1 MCVYA
6 VVVGEQR
13 QMQAQQ
19 KLQAELGARGV
30 DKVAAN
36 DTWQHMQ
43 QQQTQEHQS
52 LLYSL
57 QYQLSQA
64 QNQLQTQAQTLMHT
78 PPAPVSPLVSRMLCV
93 RA

>member
-6 VVVGEQR
+6 VVVGKQR

-36 DTWQHMQ
+36 DTWQQMQ
-43 QQQTQEHQS
+43 QQQTQEQQS

-57 QYQLSQA
+57 QHHLSQA
-64 QNQLQTQAQTLMHT
+64 QNQLQAQAQTLMHT
-78 PPAPVSPLVSRMLCV
+78 PPAPVSPLFPRMLCE